1 MNEETLFQEA
11 LSRSPEERAAFL
23 EQACA
28 GRPELRGGRRGTPGG
43 AREVRATFST
53 GPRPRPWIPDLA
65 RSVLT
70 PPSTTLRGQTTHL
83 PQSPRRPTIAPKCEA
98 GIVIAG
104 RYTLQE
110 KIGEGGMGEVWVAKQ
125 TEPVKRKVALK
136 LIKTGMDSK
145 AVLQRFEQER
155 QALAMMDHPNIARCS
170 TAASRPPA
178 SRSSSWSWST
188 ACR

>member
-28 GRPELRGGRRGTPGG
+28 GRPDLRAAVEALLAAHEKSGQHAGPAPGDPDRDSTARPTPNPD
-43 AREVRATFST
+43 ATGEHT
-53 GPRPRPWIPDLA
+53 PD
-65 RSVLT
+65 
-70 PPSTTLRGQTTHL
+70 
-83 PQSPRRPTIAPKCEA
+83 PRRRIPARRRPPTIRAEGQA

-125 TEPVKRKVALK
+125 TEPVKRKVGA
-136 LIKTGMDSK
+136 
-145 AVLQRFEQER
+145 
-155 QALAMMDHPNIARCS
+155 QADQGRHGLPGRARN
-170 TAASRPPA
+170 ASSRNGRPW
-178 SRSSSWSWST
+178 R
-188 ACR
+188 